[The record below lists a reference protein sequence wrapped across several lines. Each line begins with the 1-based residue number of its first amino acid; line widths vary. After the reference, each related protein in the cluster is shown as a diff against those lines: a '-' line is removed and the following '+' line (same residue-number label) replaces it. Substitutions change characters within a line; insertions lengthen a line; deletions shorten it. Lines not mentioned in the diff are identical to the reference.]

1 MEAGDRPAASRYY
14 PLSPAQAKHFWALM
28 NANIHWTYTN
38 TCASFATE
46 VVEEVVGEDLD
57 ADDYGGF
64 ETPRELG
71 QSLLDLEKRDP
82 TSFHAPKQLPKNPAE
97 RSSSR

>member
-1 MEAGDRPAASRYY
+1 MRS
-14 PLSPAQAKHFWALM
+14 
-28 NANIHWTYTN
+28 NIAWEYTN

-46 VVEEVVGEDLD
+46 VVDEVVGEDLD

-71 QSLLDLEKRDP
+71 KSILELEARDP
-82 TSFHAPKQLPKNPAE
+82 TAFHAPKPLPKHPAE
-97 RSSSR
+97 SSGS

>member
-1 MEAGDRPAASRYY
+1 MEARDTAKASRCYT
-14 PLSPAQAKHFWALM
+14 LSDAQTKHFWALM
-28 NANIHWTYTN
+28 RSNIAWDYTN

-64 ETPRELG
+64 ETPRELRK
-71 QSLLDLEKRDP
+71 SILELEARDP
-82 TSFHAPKQLPKNPAE
+82 TAFHAEASVETP
-97 RSSSR
+97 R